1 MAGPSPRKVPNF
13 EIKQKLLRP
22 ALTSHFR
29 CWFNP
34 PDISDIRKY
43 YLEGGN
49 TISLLCS
56 DASLPGSS
64 VLTNEINDDYTGVT
78 ERLGYRRQY
87 DNTTDFTFYVDH
99 ATLNGGYNVIRL
111 FEAWIRYAMGETS
124 EAPDANYHYRV
135 RYPDGNTGYRNEMF
149 VQKFERDFL
158 GNYLEYTF
166 VRAYPI
172 AIASMPVS
180 YNASELLKCTV
191 SFTYNR
197 YILKSNANQLGTLP
211 AGIGQQPATGVPN
224 TPNLGDQR
232 ILDLMN
238 ENRTLTNEELIRLGY
253 SVSSAP
259 EPTIRRSSTN
269 ATTNLT
275 GTTSLIDIKGTTNVG
290 SNQYPNLFTP
300 APTDNT
306 NSSLNINTGS
316 GGIIPSG
323 APSQGTESE
332 LVE

>member
-34 PDISDIRKY
+34 PDISDIRQY

-111 FEAWIRYAMGETS
+111 FEAWIRYAMGETG

-135 RYPDGNTGYRNEMF
+135 RYPDEPKIGYRTEMF
-149 VQKFERDFL
+149 IQKFERDFL

-180 YNASELLKCTV
+180 YNASELLKCSV

-197 YILKSNANQLGTLP
+197 YILESNANILKSNANSEP
-211 AGIGQQPATGVPN
+211 AGQTTATGIPN
-224 TPNLGDQR
+224 PQPTFTDPNLEKQFQR
-232 ILDLMN
+232 ATVPTAGVPSADPVV
-238 ENRTLTNEELIRLGY
+238 ENAFQYFNRGEE
-253 SVSSAP
+253 
-259 EPTIRRSSTN
+259 
-269 ATTNLT
+269 
-275 GTTSLIDIKGTTNVG
+275 
-290 SNQYPNLFTP
+290 
-300 APTDNT
+300 
-306 NSSLNINTGS
+306 
-316 GGIIPSG
+316 II
-323 APSQGTESE
+323 
-332 LVE
+332 

>member
-1 MAGPSPRKVPNF
+1 MAGPSPQKVPNF
-13 EIKQKLLRP
+13 VIKQKLLRP
-22 ALTSHFR
+22 ALTSHFQ

-34 PDISDIRKY
+34 PDISDIRQY

-99 ATLNGGYNVIRL
+99 GTLNGGYNVIRL

-124 EAPDANYHYRV
+124 ESPAANYHYRV
-135 RYPDGNTGYRNEMF
+135 RYPDGGTGYRNEMF
-149 VQKFERDFL
+149 IQKFERDFL

-166 VRAYPI
+166 VKAYPI

-180 YNASELLKCTV
+180 YNASELLKCSV

-197 YILKSNANQLGTLP
+197 YVLKSNANQLESEP
-211 AGIGQQPATGVPN
+211 AGQQPATGVSNPFELPPDQQALFNNAYNQNIDLNLVGNIEPYFSANN
-224 TPNLGDQR
+224 TTTPINIDPWSG
-232 ILDLMN
+232 
-238 ENRTLTNEELIRLGY
+238 
-253 SVSSAP
+253 
-259 EPTIRRSSTN
+259 TI
-269 ATTNLT
+269 
-275 GTTSLIDIKGTTNVG
+275 
-290 SNQYPNLFTP
+290 
-300 APTDNT
+300 
-306 NSSLNINTGS
+306 
-316 GGIIPSG
+316 
-323 APSQGTESE
+323 
-332 LVE
+332 